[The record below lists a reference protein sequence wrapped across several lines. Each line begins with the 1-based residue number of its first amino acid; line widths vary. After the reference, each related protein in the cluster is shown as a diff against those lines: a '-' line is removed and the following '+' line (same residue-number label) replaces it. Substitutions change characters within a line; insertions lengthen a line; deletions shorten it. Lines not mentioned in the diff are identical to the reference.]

1 MGTATYFSPE
11 QAQGRPIDFRSD
23 VYALGIVLYEMVV
36 GRPPFYNEN
45 PVAVAYQHVRERPIP
60 PRQHNPKIPVPF
72 EAIVLKS
79 LAKNPVN
86 RYASAEE
93 LRADLL
99 RFRAGKPVLATP
111 AKAGAA
117 GAVAATAAATTAM
130 AAVDSTQAIPATA
143 ATTVMTDGEGP
154 KRRTGAYIALLVGL
168 LALLGAGLFLLAHE
182 LGLGTSSAAD
192 VTVPTVIN
200 QPQDQATSALKA
212 AGLDVKVQMVDN
224 DTTAAG
230 LVVDQNPKPEAK
242 AHKGDTVTIS
252 VSKGPPQVTIPAV
265 VGKSIDEATNDLEQ
279 LGLTVVTKAQT
290 SDKPQGEVLD
300 QSPGPGTQVAKNST
314 VTLTVSSG
322 TGQASVPNVVG
333 QDAGS
338 AGNILGQAGFKV
350 STRTQASDT
359 VQPGI
364 VISTNPA
371 AGAKATKGSTVTIVV
386 SSGPSPTT
394 TEATTTTQQSSTAT
408 VPDVTGSNRTTANA
422 TLRSAGFEPSP
433 SASCSVGGS
442 TVQNQNPTGGT
453 SAPRGSTVSYN
464 C

>member
-1 MGTATYFSPE
+1 
-11 QAQGRPIDFRSD
+11 
-23 VYALGIVLYEMVV
+23 
-36 GRPPFYNEN
+36 
-45 PVAVAYQHVRERPIP
+45 
-60 PRQHNPKIPVPF
+60 
-72 EAIVLKS
+72 
-79 LAKNPVN
+79 
-86 RYASAEE
+86 
-93 LRADLL
+93 
-99 RFRAGKPVLATP
+99 
-111 AKAGAA
+111 
-117 GAVAATAAATTAM
+117 
-130 AAVDSTQAIPATA
+130 
-143 ATTVMTDGEGP
+143 
-154 KRRTGAYIALLVGL
+154 
-168 LALLGAGLFLLAHE
+168 
-182 LGLGTSSAAD
+182 
-192 VTVPTVIN
+192 
-200 QPQDQATSALKA
+200 
-212 AGLDVKVQMVDN
+212 MVDN

-265 VGKSIDEATNDLEQ
+265 VGKNIDDATNDLEQ
-279 LGLTVVTKAQT
+279 LGLTVIPKAQT

-300 QSPGPGTQVAKNST
+300 QNPEPGTQVAKNSA

-350 STRTQASDT
+350 NTKTQASDT

-364 VISTNPA
+364 VISTNPG

-422 TLRSAGFEPSP
+422 TLRAAGFDPNPST
-433 SASCSVGGS
+433 SCSVGGA
-442 TVQNQNPTGGT
+442 TVQNQNPPGGT